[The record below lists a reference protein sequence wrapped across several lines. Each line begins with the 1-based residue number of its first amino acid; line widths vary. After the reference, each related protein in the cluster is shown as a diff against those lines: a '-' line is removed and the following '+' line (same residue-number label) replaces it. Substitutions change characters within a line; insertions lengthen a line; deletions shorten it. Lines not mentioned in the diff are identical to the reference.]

1 MSLRNTLRHAT
12 ELRVAP
18 LYKRNTQLSDVKS
31 ATGGATAS
39 QLPTANPHECWS
51 SSATGSATP
60 AQLAGFEPRNTTEE
74 QEKLRVAL
82 VCTRNTQL
90 GGLTA
95 HRLPAALVSAIGR
108 CCDARGDDDLTDAGR
123 NRGGPRQDPRGPEQE
138 REVRSMTRNALRH
151 SDRRLD
157 QAYPQGV
164 ESDRQSRCS
173 A

>member
-18 LYKRNTQLSDVKS
+18 LYKRNTQLSDVES

-39 QLPTANPHECWS
+39 QHPAANPHECWS
-51 SSATGSATP
+51 WSATGSATP
-60 AQLAGFEPRNTTEE
+60 AQLVGFEPRNTTEE
-74 QEKLRVAL
+74 QEKLRVAV

-108 CCDARGDDDLTDAGR
+108 CCDARGDDEHNRAGLIAESASYSPHQMADLIEHFDLEA
-123 NRGGPRQDPRGPEQE
+123 
-138 REVRSMTRNALRH
+138 
-151 SDRRLD
+151 DRWVLATG
-157 QAYPQGV
+157 QAP
-164 ESDRQSRCS
+164 
-173 A
+173 